1 MLALARRFLFV
12 HIPKTG
18 GNSIQNI
25 LRDYSEDEIVCR
37 EPHQDGVER
46 FELNNPTYG
55 FSKHSPLSEYRA
67 KLPPETYRGLFKFA
81 CVRNPWERAVS
92 FYFSPHRQVTA
103 FTREAFAE
111 FLATVPPMT
120 HHLRETPDQ
129 PATGILANFDYLMRF
144 ETLQRD
150 FDVICENLG
159 LPRQTLPTRNKSSR
173 GDVEDY
179 YDAGTIELVRKLFAD
194 DIALF
199 GYDVPWAGAQHV
211 L

>member
-1 MLALARRFLFV
+1 MMALSRRFLFV

-37 EPHQDGVER
+37 EPYQDGVER

-55 FSKHSPLSEYRA
+55 FSKHSPLSEYKE
-67 KLPPETYRGLFKFA
+67 KLPQETYAQLFKFA

-92 FYFSPHRQVTA
+92 FYFSPHRQVTE
-103 FTREAFAE
+103 FSREAFAQ
-111 FLATVPPMT
+111 FLTTVPPMT
-120 HHLRETPDQ
+120 HHLRETPQ
-129 PATGILANFDYLMRF
+129 QAVAGISGNFDYLMRF

-150 FDVICENLG
+150 FDVICEHLG
-159 LPRQTLPTRNKSSR
+159 IPRQPLALRNKSAR
-173 GDVEDY
+173 GRVEDY
-179 YDAGTIELVRKLFAD
+179 YDAGTTELVRELFAD
-194 DIALF
+194 DIELF
-199 GYDVPWAGAQHV
+199 GYDTPWAGAENV